1 MLKLVPFQDVW
12 ITNNKLDLKAI
23 YRRPRYVE
31 DAYGE
36 MKREIGPDGLP
47 AWDLTGGLPV
57 RYHNKHR
64 AKGFEYV
71 TLADRES
78 LHAAAAAGT
87 VEDWRQYV
95 QDPRTNGPWHYRK
108 YVEGQ
113 VVADSEAAQRLA
125 EMVAKYGP
133 ELVQEMK
140 RETEPDYVLPE
151 KFWAKTDEPAEPAEP
166 VARRKPGPRPK
177 PVEAA

>member
-12 ITNNKLDLKAI
+12 VGHDKLDLKAI

-36 MKREIGPDGLP
+36 MTRVITPEGLP

-57 RYHNKHR
+57 KSHNKHK

-71 TLADRES
+71 TLADRDS

-87 VEDWRQYV
+87 VQDWRQYV
-95 QDPRTNGPWHYRK
+95 QDPRTGGPWHYRK

-113 VVADSEAAQRLA
+113 AVADADAAQRLRDL
-125 EMVAKYGP
+125 VAKYGP
-133 ELVQEMK
+133 EAVQDMK
-140 RETEPDYVLPE
+140 REHDPDYVLPE
-151 KFWAKTDEPAEPAEP
+151 PFWHLEPADAPKRGPGRPRKTPEP
-166 VARRKPGPRPK
+166 
-177 PVEAA
+177 EAA